1 VAIGATPA
9 LGSTPG
15 MLGYGL
21 AKVGVHHY
29 IATLG
34 DSTGLSAASQG
45 KRQQSKA
52 QRRQNQKL
60 DTLSVIGVLPS
71 TIDTPANRKNMP
83 DADTSQ
89 WTPPKDIAKQIS
101 SWVEAPVLRPHSGSL
116 IKTVTLPDKGTSF
129 QLVR

>member
-1 VAIGATPA
+1 
-9 LGSTPG
+9 

-29 IATLG
+29 VSTLG
-34 DSTGLSAASQG
+34 DSTGLSVTTKS

-52 QRRQNQKL
+52 LRRSNHSL
-60 DTLSVIGVLPS
+60 DTLSVIGVLPT

-83 DADTSQ
+83 GVDMSQ
-89 WTPPKDIAKQIS
+89 WTPPNEIAKQVS
-101 SWVEAPVLRPHSGSL
+101 SWVEEPLLRPHSGSL
-116 IKTVTLPDKGTSF
+116 VKAVTLPGKGTSF